1 MNHRKTTTVTR
12 PRPATLL
19 AALAAVTL
27 AGPTLTQART
37 IKAERSPSPVTTVS
51 REAINQGGTTNVG
64 ELISQTPGVTTDAY
78 ANPYGN
84 RFGTNNANID
94 LRGLSNDRTLV
105 LQNGRRYN
113 ANPDVFG
120 PTGQFVPADI
130 ERVEVLRGPQGTLY
144 GRNANGGVVNVIT
157 KDGGNTFSTP
167 RTNYYDNGG
176 TTPPNTLG
184 NDYRYEPSTGF
195 NQSLDTRY
203 NDLNTD
209 LNAGLRYD
217 DVNTT
222 LDPSLNT
229 YDAGLG
235 TTLDTN
241 VPTDSLTQTTPDTP
255 VETHNETVTD
265 THAGDTVDTINP
277 AEVNGYP
284 AQTYDYV
291 GYSSPCPK
299 VNRHEIYNRI
309 ADNARRDSANLATGL
324 LHQSQPQR
332 FFDYNAF
339 NYTTTADELNNRAII
354 GAQLANS
361 LTIGAC
367 YAGPGYDFGPGGYPD
382 PDKPYVGGDEAPK
395 TYYKI
400 GHDYELIPIDDDE
413 TDAGDET
420 TAGDAPSA
428 TDNTTT
434 ETTTQT
440 TTDTAT
446 ETTPTPTYRTTVKPI
461 DVKELSDTQ
470 LEIEIEYGGS
480 ITAGYLREA
489 ADLRSD
495 AERYRNWAKE
505 RREQA
510 ARARADAEE
519 ARKKAKDPNRR
530 ASSREFWEQ
539 QAQNYDDHADILDEN
554 ARILDESAANDE
566 AAAESYEQDAVQ
578 SAENFNNAL
587 GERANRIGQQASEAA
602 RAHAEQEAEAAR
614 QEAER
619 QKRLNDL
626 IRNSQSGTQPNTG
639 NSSSRNQGVSPSG
652 RSGPDMREPQIG
664 REPRNETLRKLLD

>member
-19 AALAAVTL
+19 AALAALTL

-64 ELISQTPGVTTDAY
+64 ELINQTPGVTTGTY

-94 LRGLSNDRTLV
+94 LRGPGNDRTLV
-105 LQNGRRYN
+105 LQNGQRYN
-113 ANPDVFG
+113 PNPNVYS
-120 PTGQFVPADI
+120 PTGTFIPADI

-144 GRNANGGVVNVIT
+144 GRNANGGAVNVIT
-157 KDGGNTFSTP
+157 SRENPYGNINTTGY
-167 RTNYYDNGG
+167 NHNGNLNP
-176 TTPPNTLG
+176 TNTLG
-184 NDYRYEPSTGF
+184 
-195 NQSLDTRY
+195 TRY

-209 LNAGLRYD
+209 LSAGLRYD
-217 DVNTT
+217 DYNTT

-255 VETHNETVTD
+255 VDTHNETVTD

-284 AQTYDYV
+284 AQTY
-291 GYSSPCPK
+291 GYGGYGSPCPK
-299 VNRHEIYNRI
+299 VNRHEVYNRL

-324 LHQSQPQR
+324 LHQSQPHP
-332 FFDYNAF
+332 FFDYNTF
-339 NYTTTADELNNRAII
+339 NYTTTADELHNRAII
-354 GAQLANS
+354 ADQLAS
-361 LTIGAC
+361 SVTIGAC
-367 YAGPGYDFGPGGYPD
+367 YAGPGYGFGPGGYPD

-400 GHDYELIPIDDDE
+400 GQDYELIPIDDKDGQ
-413 TDAGDET
+413 DAGDEAT
-420 TAGDAPSA
+420 TGDQP
-428 TDNTTT
+428 
-434 ETTTQT
+434 T
-440 TTDTAT
+440 TTDTTTTGTAT
-446 ETTPTPTYRTTVKPI
+446 ETTPTPTYKPTVDPI

-510 ARARADAEE
+510 ARARASAEE
-519 ARKKAKDPNRR
+519 ARKKAKDPKRR

-566 AAAESYEQDAVQ
+566 AAAESYEQDAAQ

-587 GERANRIGQQASEAA
+587 GERANRIGQKASQAA

-626 IRNSQSGTQPNTG
+626 IRNAQSGTQPNTG

>member
-1 MNHRKTTTVTR
+1 M
-12 PRPATLL
+12 
-19 AALAAVTL
+19 
-27 AGPTLTQART
+27 
-37 IKAERSPSPVTTVS
+37 
-51 REAINQGGTTNVG
+51 
-64 ELISQTPGVTTDAY
+64 
-78 ANPYGN
+78 
-84 RFGTNNANID
+84 
-94 LRGLSNDRTLV
+94 
-105 LQNGRRYN
+105 
-113 ANPDVFG
+113 
-120 PTGQFVPADI
+120 
-130 ERVEVLRGPQGTLY
+130 
-144 GRNANGGVVNVIT
+144 
-157 KDGGNTFSTP
+157 
-167 RTNYYDNGG
+167 
-176 TTPPNTLG
+176 
-184 NDYRYEPSTGF
+184 
-195 NQSLDTRY
+195 
-203 NDLNTD
+203 
-209 LNAGLRYD
+209 
-217 DVNTT
+217 
-222 LDPSLNT
+222 
-229 YDAGLG
+229 
-235 TTLDTN
+235 
-241 VPTDSLTQTTPDTP
+241 PTDSLTQTTPHTP

-299 VNRHEIYNRI
+299 VNRHENYNRI

-324 LHQSQPQR
+324 LHQSQPHR

-400 GHDYELIPIDDDE
+400 GQDYELIPIDDDE

-489 ADLRSD
+489 ADLR
-495 AERYRNWAKE
+495 RKHV
-505 RREQA
+505 RRLRTPTAGQ
-510 ARARADAEE
+510 
-519 ARKKAKDPNRR
+519 
-530 ASSREFWEQ
+530 
-539 QAQNYDDHADILDEN
+539 
-554 ARILDESAANDE
+554 
-566 AAAESYEQDAVQ
+566 AAES
-578 SAENFNNAL
+578 
-587 GERANRIGQQASEAA
+587 
-602 RAHAEQEAEAAR
+602 
-614 QEAER
+614 
-619 QKRLNDL
+619 
-626 IRNSQSGTQPNTG
+626 SG
-639 NSSSRNQGVSPSG
+639 SSRPRITTTTPTSWMRTHGSWMSPQRTMRRLRKVTNRTRCSRRRTSTTRWANVPTVSVNRPARPPGPTQNKRPRPRVRKPKG
-652 RSGPDMREPQIG
+652 RSG
-664 REPRNETLRKLLD
+664 